1 MPERTRFLL
10 DTLFSPEVQELVDAL
25 PIAFFVKDAASRIVM
40 MNQACEEQ
48 WGIAFELVR
57 GTTASQFFH
66 EEQIESF
73 LARDQAVFASRKLD
87 VFEEVLWNSKFR
99 ERRICKTLKKPIY
112 LPDGRPQYLIC
123 LSIDITEQKDIAAEL
138 KVSSEKL
145 RRLYELSQLGIAL
158 TDMNGQYI
166 EFNQAF
172 EKICGYTCDELNK
185 LDYWSLTPREYAEQE
200 AKQLELLRQTGTY
213 GPYEKE
219 YIRKDG
225 TRVPLRLNGVL
236 IEGKEGEPYI
246 WSIVEDISER
256 NRAEESLQ
264 IANLIYQSSSEAIMV
279 TDERNRIVDINGA
292 FTRLTGYAFSDVQG
306 KDPKLMRSG
315 LHDSKFYVQLW
326 HAVREFGQWQGEIWD
341 RNKNG
346 DLMAKWLNINVIRN
360 PDGSIYR
367 HIGQFSDITEKKKK
381 DELIWRQA
389 NYDTLTGLPN
399 RRLFRDRLEQEIKKA
414 QLSHKRLGL
423 LFIDLDRFK
432 EINDGFG
439 HQKGDELLSEAA
451 LRIRH
456 AVRESD
462 TVARLGGD
470 EFTVILPDFGHQST
484 LERLAQEIISTL
496 SKPFTL
502 GPDQAY
508 ISASIGIT
516 ICPDDAT
523 DTEDLIRHAD
533 RAMYQS
539 KENGRSQFTYFTPA
553 MQRVAEEKLSL
564 SNELRHALER
574 QQLSVHY
581 QPIIDLKTGHI
592 VKAEA
597 LLRWSHPEKGAI
609 SPFHFIP
616 LAEESGF
623 IIPIGDW
630 VFRQAARAVASWQ
643 KKFGKIIQVSVNNS
657 PIQLSDETAC
667 SGWPTH
673 LAELGLPG
681 HAVTIE
687 ITEGLLIKDSPRVKR
702 NLLEFRNHGVEVS
715 IDDFGTGF
723 SSLSY
728 LKQFDIDYLKIDRSF
743 VNNLAEDESD
753 KALTEAIIVMAHKLG
768 IKTIAE
774 GIETPAQHEMLKS
787 FGCDYAQG
795 YLYSRPIPETEFEAL
810 LAEKKLH

>member
-1 MPERTRFLL
+1 MSERTRFLL

-25 PIAFFVKDAASRIVM
+25 PIAFFVKDDASRVVM

-48 WGIAFELVR
+48 WGVSFELIR

-66 EEQIESF
+66 EDQVAGF
-73 LARDQAVFASRKLD
+73 LAHDQAVFASRKLT
-87 VFEEVLWNSKFR
+87 VFEETLWNSKIR

-112 LPDGRPQYLIC
+112 RPDGSPQYLIG

-158 TDMNGQYI
+158 TDMNGRYI

-172 EKICGYTCDELNK
+172 EKICGYTCAELNQ

-200 AKQLELLRQTGTY
+200 AKQLAQLRQNGTY

-279 TDERNRIVDINGA
+279 TDEHNRIVDINGA
-292 FTRLTGYAFSDVQG
+292 FTRLTGYSFAEVQG
-306 KDPKLMRSG
+306 KDPKLMHSG
-315 LHDSKFYVQLW
+315 LHDSEFYVQLW

-346 DLMAKWLNINVIRN
+346 DLMAKWLNISVIRN

-389 NYDTLTGLPN
+389 NYDTFTGLPN

-439 HQKGDELLSEAA
+439 HQQGDELLSEAA

-456 AVRESD
+456 VVRESD
-462 TVARLGGD
+462 TLARLGSD
-470 EFTVILPDFGHQST
+470 EFTVILPDFGDLST
-484 LERLAQEIISTL
+484 LERLSQAIISTL
-496 SKPFTL
+496 SQPFKL
-502 GPDQAY
+502 GTDLAY

-533 RAMYQS
+533 RALNQS

-553 MQRVAEEKLSL
+553 MQRVAAEKLSL
-564 SNELRHALER
+564 SNELRHALAR

-581 QPIIDLKTGHI
+581 QPIIDLRSGEI

-609 SPFHFIP
+609 SPFQFIP
-616 LAEESGF
+616 LAEESGL

-630 VFRQAARAVASWQ
+630 VFRQAARAVASWRE
-643 KKFGKIIQVSVNNS
+643 KFGRIVQVSVNNS

-667 SGWPTH
+667 SGWPSH
-673 LAELGLPG
+673 LVELDLPG

-743 VNNLAEDESD
+743 VSNLADDESD

-774 GIETPAQHEMLKS
+774 GIETAAQHEMLKS

-810 LAEKKLH
+810 LTAQKLH